1 MLIFLNI
8 LWLVAFICWIY
19 FYFKD
24 LQAIKLAKDGMSHC
38 IGMWMSSHLMILIV
52 CIKAIIK

>member
-8 LWLVAFICWIY
+8 LWLVAFICWMY
-19 FYFKD
+19 FCFKV
-24 LQAIKLAKDGMSHC
+24 LQAIKLTKDGMRYC

-52 CIKAIIK
+52 CVKAIIK